1 MIAYPDTSFLCAL
14 YRRQDNSPAAAA
26 HFADMKEPLHVS
38 TLLLYEFRQG
48 MRFQSWLHRQNPAQG
63 FPQTHAD
70 QALADLQSDLDSGAV
85 VLVTAQWPDVLSRAE
100 RLSRRHTKTGG
111 HRGLKIL
118 HVATAHPP
126 GCDRTAHLRQKPAPA
141 RPGCESR
148 SPPLSEGPH
157 PRLLIPPTVNG
168 NQHAGKPTQP

>member
-48 MRFQSWLHRQNPAQG
+48 MRFQAWLHRQNPAKG
-63 FPQTHAD
+63 CPQTDAD

-85 VLVTAQWPDVLSRAE
+85 VLAAVVLAAADWPDVLSLAE
-100 RLSRRHTKTGG
+100 LLSRRHTKTGG
-111 HRGLKIL
+111 HRGVDIL
-118 HVATAHPP
+118 HVATAL
-126 GCDRTAHLRQKPAPA
+126 HLDATELLTFDKKQRRLA
-141 RPGCESR
+141 RAAILEVRP
-148 SPPLSEGPH
+148 
-157 PRLLIPPTVNG
+157 
-168 NQHAGKPTQP
+168 